1 MIQPTTT
8 KKMYKCMLP
17 TRAHWSLDLEQSVF
31 FLGPSRQTHD
41 TRKWPRA
48 WLYIGARRSSL
59 DSLKMHFFRFRPLL
73 RWFKID
79 KKAIIKMSINN
90 CNLLIHTCAKLF
102 ILGSYIKQWQICHRR
117 STNKSQFDI
126 CPFLSP
132 LVHCA
137 STVFVLLFF
146 WHSLLSQQSL

>member
-1 MIQPTTT
+1 MIQPTT
-8 KKMYKCMLP
+8 KKKKKIYIYIYIYATNKGALKLRLRAVSLFSWSVETNARY
-17 TRAHWSLDLEQSVF
+17 TRVTVDA
-31 FLGPSRQTHD
+31 
-41 TRKWPRA
+41 K
-48 WLYIGARRSSL
+48 RSSL

-117 STNKSQFDI
+117 STNKSQLDI